1 MKKFVLLLVL
11 FLAGFAWDCRDNSNN
26 ITSSVV
32 DTSIDDP
39 YSTPHIIWTDPLAGA
54 VGPNIMSPGNVVK
67 IRFDKLMDSKSVV
80 RAVTLSPSSEWVYI
94 DTTRSGP
101 VEGTTFDFPLTPEP
115 NYLPIVMDAKLDA
128 RFPPWY
134 VIQYPY
140 FKVGRTY
147 MISVAASAS
156 DIFGNTLEV
165 PDSFSFTPEPYF
177 RVTDMTPLD
186 NDTAIS
192 PLASIAVRFNALIDT
207 ASVRNA
213 LSLLPTVNGTS
224 SSYYSSWGFYW
235 MPSPMF
241 APETQYTV
249 TIGTQAKDVDGHQLH
264 APFSFSFTTSPYA
277 VTGSNP
283 NGSGVSRNATI
294 GIYCNFIVDSA
305 SAVTAFHSVP
315 PIAGTLQV
323 SGTAFYVSPSS
334 SLSSQTT
341 YTITISNSLKG
352 TNGFAVKSPYSF
364 SFTTGN

>member
-1 MKKFVLLLVL
+1 MKKLILLLL
-11 FLAGFAWDCRDNSNN
+11 TLFAWNCRDNSNN

-39 YSTPHIIWTDPLAGA
+39 YSTPHVIWTDPLAGA

-140 FKVGRTY
+140 FKVGQTY
-147 MISVAASAS
+147 TISVAASAS

-165 PDSFSFTPEPYF
+165 PDSFSFMPEPYF
-177 RVTDMTPLD
+177 RVTDTTPLD
-186 NDTAIS
+186 NDTAVA
-192 PLASIAVRFNALIDT
+192 PLATIAVRFNALIDT
-207 ASVRNA
+207 SSVHTA
-213 LSLLPTVNGTS
+213 FSISPTVSAAS
-224 SSYYSSWGFYW
+224 SSYYGSWGFYW
-235 MPSPMF
+235 SPSPMF

-249 TIGTQAKDVDGHQLH
+249 TIGTQAKDVDGHQLPS
-264 APFSFSFTTSPYA
+264 PFVFSFTTAPYS
-277 VTGSNP
+277 VTGSTP
-283 NGSGVSRNATI
+283 IGSGIPRNATI
-294 GIYCNFIVDSA
+294 GIYCNFFVDSA
-305 SAVTAFHSVP
+305 NAVTAFHSVP
-315 PIAGTLQV
+315 LIAGAFQI
-323 SGTAFYVSPSS
+323 SGTSFYVTPSS
-334 SLSSQTT
+334 PLSPQTT
-341 YTITISNSLKG
+341 YTVTISNSLKG
-352 TNGFAVKSPYSF
+352 TNGFAMKSPYSF